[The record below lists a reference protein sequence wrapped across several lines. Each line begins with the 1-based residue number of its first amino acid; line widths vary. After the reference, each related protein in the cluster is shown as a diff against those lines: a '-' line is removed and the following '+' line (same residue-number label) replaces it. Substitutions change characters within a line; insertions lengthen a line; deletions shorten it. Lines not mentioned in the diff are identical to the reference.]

1 MSQRRNISVFNMSFL
16 DLITNYLGAT
26 TILLL
31 VAMKHYEETPCPN
44 ISRKIEAHYDP
55 RTQRIWSDSLYTAVR
70 GVKARDTILVIVHD
84 EQPLPCGPQQSGSG
98 QGGGNGGGG
107 QGPRP
112 DVCLIFPKIENPQC
126 DLKNGTYTAQLVVEK
141 SGACN
146 GLSWKT
152 ADGITGRYGQP
163 VTVGPFPLHDGD
175 REIVVTDSRNS
186 EANGRATIYAPNCN
200 DQPVAARII
209 IAEQGKR
216 CDNAGTLSDPSDD
229 KFTVELKPEAIGFNG
244 SAWSSGGKTGRY
256 GAAVLFGP
264 YLISQGKQKIRVVD
278 SQNPSVFNDYEVE
291 PTAVCSAPP
300 PPLPPPPTLPG
311 DINFYI
317 SWGDKNEKVDLYV
330 QRDNRW
336 VYDEH
341 RHDPSIGRWDNM
353 KAGPFDRTDCET
365 IRQDKP
371 LPGTYKV
378 FAHYKGHREGTNK
391 ANLKVSLWVVSKT
404 KPAGNKK
411 IELAVPL
418 TRQNPKRGGG
428 KLLATVEVA
437 VDGSIRIR

>member
-55 RTQRIWSDSLYTAVR
+55 QTQRIWSDSLPDNVQR
-70 GVKARDTILVIVHD
+70 VKMSDTILVVVGD
-84 EQPLPCGPQQSGSG
+84 ERPLPCGPQQSG
-98 QGGGNGGGG
+98 NGGGG
-107 QGPRP
+107 RQYRP
-112 DVCLIFPKIENPQC
+112 DVCAIYPKIENAQC
-126 DLKNGTYTAQLVVEK
+126 DLKDGTYTAQLVVEK

-146 GLSWKT
+146 GDSWKT
-152 ADGITGRYGQP
+152 ADGLSGRYGQP
-163 VTVGPFPLHDGD
+163 VTIGPFSMRDGD
-175 REIVVTDSRNS
+175 HELVVTDARNS
-186 EANGRATIYAPNCN
+186 AANARVTVYAPNCSG
-200 DQPVAARII
+200 QPVAARII
-209 IAEQGKR
+209 VAEQNKK
-216 CDNAGTLSDPSDD
+216 CDDGGTPNDPSND
-229 KFTVELKPEAIGFNG
+229 KFTVELKVEAIGFNG

-264 YLISQGKQKIRVVD
+264 YLISQGRQKIRVAD
-278 SQNPSVFNDYEVE
+278 SQNPSVFKDYEVE
-291 PTAVCSAPP
+291 PTAVCSATPP
-300 PPLPPPPTLPG
+300 PPPPPPTLPG

-330 QRDNRW
+330 QCGNRW

-341 RHDPSIGRWDNM
+341 RNEPSIGKWDNM
-353 KAGPFDRTDCET
+353 KAGVFDRTDCET
-365 IRQDKP
+365 VRQDQP

-378 FAHYKGHREGTNK
+378 FAHYKGHRDGTDK
-391 ANLKVSLWVVSKT
+391 AALKVSLWAISKS
-404 KPAGNKK
+404 KPGGNKK
-411 IELAVPL
+411 IELSVPL
-418 TRQNPKRGGG
+418 TRQSPKRGGG

-437 VDGSIRIR
+437 ADGSIRIR